1 MSVMDRETHRGFAE
15 QVVRRRDCQ
24 VFRRLLPGQ
33 MPLPGTA
40 TGPAWAGGSSGA
52 LRPFAEILSF
62 CDKKVLP
69 SKEKSPNFGRKPNEL
84 KDSCLFSVHN
94 TLHLPLLL
102 LSSYFA

>member
-1 MSVMDRETHRGFAE
+1 MSVTDRETHRGFAE

-62 CDKKVLP
+62 CDKKKYFP
-69 SKEKSPNFGRKPNEL
+69 L
-84 KDSCLFSVHN
+84 KRS
-94 TLHLPLLL
+94 LLIL
-102 LSSYFA
+102 EGNQMN